1 MILDLSLKLKPPKE
15 ENDLPEENVIVEQDS
30 EQLEFSGKR
39 VLLAEDNDL
48 NCEIA
53 EELLSQKGICVE
65 VAENGA
71 EAVEKVK
78 NSEPGYYEVILMD
91 IQMPVM
97 DGYEATRQIRSLEDA
112 ALAKIPIIA
121 LSANAFEEDRRA
133 SREAGMDGHLAKPI
147 ETAKLFAVLK
157 EIIKKE

>member
-1 MILDLSLKLKPPKE
+1 M
-15 ENDLPEENVIVEQDS
+15 
-30 EQLEFSGKR
+30 
-39 VLLAEDNDL
+39 
-48 NCEIA
+48 
-53 EELLSQKGICVE
+53 
-65 VAENGA
+65 
-71 EAVEKVK
+71 EKVK